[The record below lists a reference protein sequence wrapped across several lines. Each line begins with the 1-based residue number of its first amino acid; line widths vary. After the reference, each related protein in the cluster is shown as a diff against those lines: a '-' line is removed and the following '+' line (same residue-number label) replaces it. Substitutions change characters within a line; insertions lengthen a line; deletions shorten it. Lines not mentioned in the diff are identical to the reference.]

1 MSIAD
6 LFDLFYS
13 AVVCSLPSPTSSPPV
28 DKVELRTA
36 WFLTTAEVFSLGH
49 GLWMAIAEDFCS
61 VHPTSDHQA
70 AQCLPLS

>member
-28 DKVELRTA
+28 DKVELR
-36 WFLTTAEVFSLGH
+36 
-49 GLWMAIAEDFCS
+49 
-61 VHPTSDHQA
+61 
-70 AQCLPLS
+70 